1 MSLVIFGETRN
12 ISGCDDY
19 FRMRSSSLSPISNT
33 QSQKFS
39 LVPVFHLNSV
49 LSDPPVGGNRR
60 ESFNTCSMLQLNPES
75 EPPSEALFLQSA
87 LLLWLPS
94 CCFAPWSCA
103 VQTLFKCACC
113 TQVKSRAGLLC
124 KHTHLLNNQNIH
136 TSRYVKSGQ
145 D

>member
-60 ESFNTCSMLQLNPES
+60 ESFTTCSMLQLNPES
-75 EPPSEALFLQSA
+75 EPPSEAVFLQSA
-87 LLLWLPS
+87 FLTVVLHRGVVLFRHYSNVPVVLKWS
-94 CCFAPWSCA
+94 RGQVCCVNTHICLTTKTS
-103 VQTLFKCACC
+103 
-113 TQVKSRAGLLC
+113 TQVVMSSR
-124 KHTHLLNNQNIH
+124 
-136 TSRYVKSGQ
+136 VKIKCQ
-145 D
+145 